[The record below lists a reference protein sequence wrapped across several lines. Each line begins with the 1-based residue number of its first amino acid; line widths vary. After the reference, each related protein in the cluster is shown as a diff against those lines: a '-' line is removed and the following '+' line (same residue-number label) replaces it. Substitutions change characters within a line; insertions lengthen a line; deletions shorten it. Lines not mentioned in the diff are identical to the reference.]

1 MCSFTMFTM
10 DISDQ
15 KLNVRDLQWLSL
27 QASNAGAWVRSLV
40 GELRSCMLSGVAE
53 REKLSVRQSHCTGP
67 RDEQGKGMVALGW
80 LVCT

>member
-1 MCSFTMFTM
+1 MLLFTMFTM
-10 DISDQ
+10 GVSDQ